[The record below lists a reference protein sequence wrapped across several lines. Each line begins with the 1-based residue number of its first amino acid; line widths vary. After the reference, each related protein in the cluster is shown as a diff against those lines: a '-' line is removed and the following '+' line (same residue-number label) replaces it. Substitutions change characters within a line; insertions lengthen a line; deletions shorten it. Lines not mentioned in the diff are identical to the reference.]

1 MTTISPS
8 SHGEPIPFDEAP
20 RARSPKYGRRTLGTR
35 LGVDRYSG
43 LYVWF
48 ALIVLFSVLEPD
60 AFMTFANART
70 VSADAAIT
78 AVVALGATVALASG
92 AFDLSIG
99 GSMTW
104 GIVGVC
110 WLQSVHGVPP
120 GLAIL
125 IVLLSCLVIGAIN
138 GLIVVRLHVEPI
150 ITTMGTTAI
159 VAALAF
165 WRQDG
170 MSIVT
175 GIPEEFKD
183 LGRGDILGVPST
195 AVYLAVI
202 AAALWYFMA
211 HTPVGRYLYA
221 LGGNQEAARL
231 AGLRVDRLTVLAFVI
246 SATVAGLAGILLAAK
261 VGSAGI
267 NQGSQ
272 YLLPAFAAAFL
283 GSTQIRPGRFNIMG
297 TLVAIYLVVTG
308 TKGLQ
313 LVYPGQPWIKEL
325 FTGVAL
331 IAAVAI
337 GARSARRVRLVQ
349 DEPPADADR

>member
-1 MTTISPS
+1 MTATSTDRSDAPVPA
-8 SHGEPIPFDEAP
+8 EP
-20 RARSPKYGRRTLGTR
+20 RRSRPVREPGRPLGQR
-35 LGVDRYSG
+35 LGVDRFSG
-43 LYVWF
+43 LYVW
-48 ALIVLFSVLEPD
+48 LGIVVLFSVLEPSVFPTLD
-60 AFMTFANART
+60 NAR
-70 VSADAAIT
+70 VVGADAAIT
-78 AVVALGATVALASG
+78 AIVALGLTVSLASG
-92 AFDLSIG
+92 AFDVSISA
-99 GSMTW
+99 SMTW
-104 GIVGVC
+104 GIVFVC
-110 WLQSVHGVPP
+110 WLQSVHGLAPP
-120 GLAIL
+120 VAIL
-125 IVLLSCLVIGAIN
+125 LTVATCALIGLCN